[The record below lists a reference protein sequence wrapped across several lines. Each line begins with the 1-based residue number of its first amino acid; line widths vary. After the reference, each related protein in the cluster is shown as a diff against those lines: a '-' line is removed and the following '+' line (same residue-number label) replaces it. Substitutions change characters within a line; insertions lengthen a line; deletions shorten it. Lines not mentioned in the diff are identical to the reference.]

1 MIKNIMKNIGT
12 KPAGL
17 KTELFNA
24 LKNHKKTPGYN
35 YSDFD
40 EKDIDNFLE
49 VAKTDMPNAS
59 PDELKNEL
67 ISRYENA
74 AKLTAKLKEEKR
86 NKDPK
91 YRPEKVYEAPEEVR
105 GDIDRPKNDYISSH
119 NTTKNLKNNH
129 PYADDDDIKAF
140 YEEEIKGRGNGTE
153 EAAKEIFSNYGNT
166 SRYFDEWYKRNR
178 NKKWYAETKAREK

>member
-12 KPAGL
+12 KSRL
-17 KTELFNA
+17 NEEQR
-24 LKNHKKTPGYN
+24 KKWE
-35 YSDFD
+35 
-40 EKDIDNFLE
+40 EK
-49 VAKTDMPNAS
+49 AANAS
-59 PDELKNEL
+59 ETIASLSNFIASMSKPEAKANPHADEIVE
-67 ISRYENA
+67 IYE
-74 AKLTAKLKEEKR
+74 KEIEKR

-105 GDIDRPKNDYISSH
+105 GDLDRPKNDYISSH